1 MTTNLIDISSYISSL
16 TPTEATSG
24 LLLKYNFDLVT
35 QPVFYNSVKYSSS
48 YYSPIIN
55 QVFNQ
60 PEAPIGGNK
69 IPNCDFMTFMFPT
82 SNVIQF
88 QKNNDLLSNTYSTE
102 CIHFTR
108 VCPIRVVSD
117 KNYAYSIV
125 IECSS
130 NSIQPLLIIIPVEYS
145 SDTTKINADLNNLI
159 KYSQSSPSSIMS
171 QPPEQISNIY
181 VNNIIPSRTFYY
193 FNQTI
198 SNSSNGCE
206 IIVFKDPI
214 YTSYNQ
220 GTENPTQVDIATFS
234 SITTLDKPTTSINFV
249 LPVLPSGSSNIFL
262 SKDFASNNPLIVEN
276 DIYIDCSVVTDT
288 ATSKT
293 STIIKLKKPKNT
305 GLFILW
311 IIIITISV
319 GLIYM
324 WVFGSSNTTIRSSP
338 RTVNTTSNS

>member
-1 MTTNLIDISSYISSL
+1 MTNLIDISSYVSSL

-24 LLLKYNFDLVT
+24 LLLKYNFDVVT

-48 YYSPIIN
+48 YYSPLIN

-60 PEAPIGGNK
+60 PGAPIGGNI

-88 QKNNDLLSNTYSTE
+88 QKNNDSLSNTYSTE

-108 VCPIRVVSD
+108 VCPIRVFSD
-117 KNYAYSIV
+117 KDYSYSIV
-125 IECSS
+125 IECAS

-145 SDTTKINADLNNLI
+145 SDTTKINSDLNNLI
-159 KYSQSSPSSIMS
+159 KYSQSSPASIMGQS
-171 QPPEQISNIY
+171 PEQIPNIY

-198 SNSSNGCE
+198 SNSSTGCE

-214 YTSYNQ
+214 YTSYTQ

-234 SITTLDKPTTSINFV
+234 SITTLSKPSVISYV
-249 LPVLPSGSSNIFL
+249 QPVLPSRSNTIFL

-288 ATSKT
+288 ATPTT
-293 STIIKLKKPKNT
+293 STTIKLKTPNNT

-319 GLIYM
+319 GLVYM

-338 RTVNTTSNS
+338 RTVNTSSNS